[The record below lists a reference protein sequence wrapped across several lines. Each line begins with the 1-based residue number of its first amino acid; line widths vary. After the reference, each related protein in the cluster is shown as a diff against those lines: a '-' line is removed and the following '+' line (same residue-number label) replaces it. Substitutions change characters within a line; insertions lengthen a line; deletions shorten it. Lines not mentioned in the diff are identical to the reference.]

1 MAEGKNKIARSLLD
15 LQPTAILDFYK
26 IYPDIVNKPTQSIN
40 IHAGSVFG
48 EQLVWQ
54 GVKYDPVPVEC
65 EGFEITA
72 NGRLPRPKIRI
83 ANKDFLVTKLLQN
96 NDDLKNG
103 QIIRKRTFVKYIDDV
118 NFDGGNPFGDA
129 DSTAEISEE
138 KFVIGQKTQE
148 NKILVELELTSP
160 LDLENFELNHRRIL
174 GKYCYWQYRGNGC
187 GYQGLPIERENGDP
201 FQDSTG
207 GYVVPD
213 PSILNSFNS
222 SNPNFI
228 WNETKIYNVSD
239 IAFIENP
246 NIKIQVANEEGG
258 LTLEA
263 MKTWYV
269 CVSGNSGQKPEN
281 NPTYWQ
287 KDGCSK
293 KLSACKKRFLEGAH
307 EGYVS
312 ADLDI
317 EKDYIQFSGLGITQ
331 GGEVA
336 SGYFASTDPSLTD
349 FFTED
354 FTIAMYLEPQGGE
367 GTVARYLDTKSGSL
381 SDGFALSNKDENL
394 GINYNY
400 DAGTRFDGLPFGLNR
415 LGRTAIFLQHDKL
428 DKTLYVK
435 SAIDKGSLVTNYEET
450 IIQAGGSNF
459 VWNVNSFIIGANVVS
474 ATNNPTVRA
483 KYYNIAIWDSLLD
496 DNKLGKLLTFEKD
509 SSASRFIRYED
520 AGSDLTGNSLI
531 AWYENTGT
539 AGSYDIFEDSHT
551 GGFDLTGFG
560 NYKLDTEDYKLKVLQ
575 TFVQETQ
582 NNWLPFGGFPGTDG
596 FSYQSP

>member
-15 LQPTAILDFYK
+15 LQPTAILDFYQ
-26 IYPDIVNKPTQSIN
+26 IYPDIIN
-40 IHAGSVFG
+40 RPEYFIKIHAGSVFG
-48 EQLVWQ
+48 GSLIWQ
-54 GVKYDPVPVEC
+54 DVKYDPVPVEC
-65 EGFEITA
+65 EGFEIIA

-83 ANKDFLVTKLLQN
+83 ANKDFLVTDLLQKHN
-96 NDDLKNG
+96 DLKNG
-103 QIIRKRTFVKYIDDV
+103 QIIRKRTFLKYLDDV

-187 GYQGLPIERENGDP
+187 RYQGAPIERENGDP
-201 FQDSTG
+201 FKDPTG

-213 PSILNSFNS
+213 LTNFNS
-222 SNPNFI
+222 SNADFL
-228 WNETKIYNVSD
+228 WKEDQSYNVSD
-239 IAFIENP
+239 IAFLENP
-246 NIKIQVANEEGG
+246 NIKIQVSPNRES
-258 LTLEA
+258 EA

-269 CVSGNSGQKPEN
+269 CVSGNSGQRPEN

-287 KDGCSK
+287 KDGCNK
-293 KLSACKKRFLEGAH
+293 KLSACKKRFLDGAH

-317 EKDYIQFSGLGITQ
+317 EKDYIQFSGLGIT
-331 GGEVA
+331 GDGEVA
-336 SGYFASTDPSLTD
+336 SGCFRSDDPSLTG
-349 FFTED
+349 FFTGD
-354 FTIAMYLEPQGGE
+354 FTIAMYLDPEGGE
-367 GTVARYLDTKSGSL
+367 GTVARYLDTKAGNLSG
-381 SDGFALSNKDENL
+381 GFALSNKGEDL
-394 GINYNY
+394 GIYYNY
-400 DAGTRFDGLPFGLNR
+400 DASTQFDELGLSQNR
-415 LGRTAIFLQHDKL
+415 LGRTAIILQHDQS

-435 SAIDKGSLVTNYEET
+435 SAIDKGSVVTNYEEN
-450 IIQAGGSNF
+450 IIEAGGSNF
-459 VWNVNSFIIGANVVS
+459 VWDVNSFIIGANVVS

-483 KYYNIAIWDSLLD
+483 KYYNIAIWNSLLD

-520 AGSDLTGNSLI
+520 AGSGLTGNSLI

-539 AGSYDIFEDSHT
+539 DGSNDLFEDSHT
-551 GGFDLTGFG
+551 GGFHLTGFG
-560 NYKLDTEDYKLKVLQ
+560 NYSLDTEDYKVKVLQ
-575 TFVQETQ
+575 PSYSGVQYYH
-582 NNWLPFGGFPGTDG
+582 LPFGGFPGTDG
-596 FSYQSP
+596 FSYQQ